1 MPPVTFIDASIPIYL
16 AGREHAY
23 REPCILVL
31 ATVNDKSEAFVTD
44 GEVGSGTGSG
54 GKLRCDDFPAA
65 GQLANEHRGLSTR

>member
-1 MPPVTFIDASIPIYL
+1 MPPVTFIDASVPIYL

-54 GKLRCDDFPAA
+54 ESFAA
-65 GQLANEHRGLSTR
+65 MMSPRRDSWPMSTVA